1 MRLHQM
7 PTTTEFIL
15 FLLPSQILGKQSP
28 KTSDVIGGN
37 IQGHKD
43 LNKSVE
49 REILLLLSS

>member
-1 MRLHQM
+1 M